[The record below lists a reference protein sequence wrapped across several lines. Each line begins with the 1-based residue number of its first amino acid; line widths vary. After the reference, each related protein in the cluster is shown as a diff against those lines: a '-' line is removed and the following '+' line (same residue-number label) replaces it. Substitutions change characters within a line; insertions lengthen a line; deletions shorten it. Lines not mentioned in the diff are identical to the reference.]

1 MFEINDKK
9 NIKVTVRFSESEV
22 ELMEKYMNEN
32 NIKSKSDLIRLAL
45 SYFVKQSANSIFF
58 GLMEINNVL
67 LPGDVSSDQSDIIYR
82 NASKKIFMVE

>member
-45 SYFVKQSANSIFF
+45 SYFVK
-58 GLMEINNVL
+58 
-67 LPGDVSSDQSDIIYR
+67 
-82 NASKKIFMVE
+82 

>member
-32 NIKSKSDLIRLAL
+32 NIKSKSDLITLAL
-45 SYFVKQSANSIFF
+45 SYFVK
-58 GLMEINNVL
+58 
-67 LPGDVSSDQSDIIYR
+67 
-82 NASKKIFMVE
+82 

>member
-1 MFEINDKK
+1 MIEINDKK

-45 SYFVKQSANSIFF
+45 SYFVK
-58 GLMEINNVL
+58 
-67 LPGDVSSDQSDIIYR
+67 
-82 NASKKIFMVE
+82 